1 MSFREIKF
9 KIFYDSNYDDIVSN
23 FFELVLKE
31 AKLYKLVF
39 SYDDFSNLQLLAR
52 GLSSLF
58 WSGGEARFI
67 IFIFVSNEDYDQII
81 QSKKDPFE
89 KFKKTFPTID
99 QLRDMMKEKNFEA
112 LGKLLSVDK
121 IKIKFALSKKGIF
134 HMNYGIIK
142 DQYGNSIA
150 FVNSLNETGSVLE
163 SNREQFNFFKSWD
176 YSQVEYIKS
185 YEQNFDK
192 YWSGTDLEDTI
203 IYDMPS
209 ELYNLLI
216 DAYYSCSKQINE
228 NKIEGLQLRDYQIKA
243 IDFWISNGYVGLIEM
258 ATGTGKTIVA
268 INCVKRLKENLN
280 GDICIVIA
288 TPTKLISQQWKK
300 VWYENFKESPFI
312 IDSEKSNTKDLLYN
326 YTSFV
331 KKSKVIIGT
340 YEYISSDYFVN
351 EIMPMLKGEKL
362 LIADEVHWLGAHKY
376 SFIMQQGY
384 KYRLGLSATPQ
395 RMFDEQGT
403 ELLMKFFNNKVFSYT
418 LSQAIAEGY
427 LSEYQYYPYFCPLS
441 EEEIDLYEKL
451 TKKFLINLENDI
463 INYILNNDEI
473 PKSVENI
480 LFMRAK
486 IVKKAHCKIPLLQ
499 NILENLK
506 KNGKLKFLI
515 VYFEDYEQIGQA
527 KNILN
532 NLMVKYQIISV
543 RSNSNERRQAIK
555 LLSEGKIDCILAM
568 KVLDEGLDIPFAER
582 EIIISSSSNPRQY
595 IQRAGRILRKSEH
608 KKIAEIYD
616 IIIYADLEKI
626 SFELNQIEKN
636 VISNEIKRA
645 MYFCNS
651 ARNKYECIKLILNLG
666 EKFNISIWNNK

>member
-1 MSFREIKF
+1 VSFREIKF
-9 KIFYDSNYDDIVSN
+9 KIFYDSDYDDIVSN

-39 SYDDFSNLQLLAR
+39 SCYDFSNLQLLAR

-67 IFIFVSNEDYDQII
+67 IFILVSNEDYGQII

-99 QLRDMMKEKNFEA
+99 QLRDMMKIKNFEA
-112 LGKLLSVDK
+112 LGKLLSADR

-150 FVNSLNETGSVLE
+150 FVNFLNETGSVLE
-163 SNREQFNFFKSWD
+163 SNREQFNVFKSWD

-268 INCVKRLKENLN
+268 INCVKKLKENLN

-451 TKKFLINLENDI
+451 TKKFLINLENEI

-486 IVKKAHCKIPLLQ
+486 IVKKARCKIPLLQ

-595 IQRAGRILRKSEH
+595 IQRAGRILRKSEN

>member
-1 MSFREIKF
+1 VSFREIKF

>member
-39 SYDDFSNLQLLAR
+39 SYYDFSNLQLLAR

-67 IFIFVSNEDYDQII
+67 IFILVSNEDYDQII

-112 LGKLLSVDK
+112 LGKLLSADR

-134 HMNYGIIK
+134 NMNYGIIK

-163 SNREQFNFFKSWD
+163 SNREQFNVFKSWD

-268 INCVKRLKENLN
+268 INCVKKLKENLN

>member
-9 KIFYDSNYDDIVSN
+9 KIFYDSDYDDIVSN

-39 SYDDFSNLQLLAR
+39 SYYDFSNLQLLAR

-67 IFIFVSNEDYDQII
+67 IFILVSNEDYDQII

-99 QLRDMMKEKNFEA
+99 QLRDMMKIKNFEA
-112 LGKLLSVDK
+112 LGKLLSADR

-150 FVNSLNETGSVLE
+150 FVNFLNETGSVLE
-163 SNREQFNFFKSWD
+163 SNREQFNVFKSWD

-228 NKIEGLQLRDYQIKA
+228 NKIEGLQLRNYQIKA

-268 INCVKRLKENLN
+268 INCVKKLKENLN

-451 TKKFLINLENDI
+451 TKKFLINLENEI

-486 IVKKAHCKIPLLQ
+486 IVKKARCKIPLLQ

-595 IQRAGRILRKSEH
+595 IQRAGRILRKSEN

>member
-1 MSFREIKF
+1 VSLREIKF

-39 SYDDFSNLQLLAR
+39 SYYDFSNLQLLAR

-67 IFIFVSNEDYDQII
+67 IFILVSNEDYDQII

-112 LGKLLSVDK
+112 LGKLLSADK

-150 FVNSLNETGSVLE
+150 FVNSLNKTGSVLE
-163 SNREQFNFFKSWD
+163 SNREQFNVFKSWD

-268 INCVKRLKENLN
+268 INCVKKLKENLN
-280 GDICIVIA
+280 RDICIVIA

-300 VWYENFKESPFI
+300 VWYESFKESPFI

-582 EIIISSSSNPRQY
+582 EIIISSSSNPKQY

>member
-1 MSFREIKF
+1 VSFREIKF
-9 KIFYDSNYDDIVSN
+9 KIFYDSDYDDIVSN

-39 SYDDFSNLQLLAR
+39 SYYDFSNLQLLAR

-112 LGKLLSVDK
+112 LGKLLSADR

-163 SNREQFNFFKSWD
+163 SNREQFNVFKSWD

-486 IVKKAHCKIPLLQ
+486 IVKKAHCKIPLLH

>member
-39 SYDDFSNLQLLAR
+39 FYYDFSNLQLLAR

-67 IFIFVSNEDYDQII
+67 IFILVSIEDYDQII

-112 LGKLLSVDK
+112 LGKLLSADK
-121 IKIKFALSKKGIF
+121 IKIKFALSTKGIF

-150 FVNSLNETGSVLE
+150 FVNPLNETGSVLE
-163 SNREQFNFFKSWD
+163 SNREQFNVFKSWD

-268 INCVKRLKENLN
+268 INCVKKLKENLN

>member
-1 MSFREIKF
+1 VSFREIKF
-9 KIFYDSNYDDIVSN
+9 KIFYDSDYDDIVSN

-39 SYDDFSNLQLLAR
+39 SYYDFSNLQLLAR

-67 IFIFVSNEDYDQII
+67 IFILVSNEDYDQII

-99 QLRDMMKEKNFEA
+99 QLRDMMKIKNFEA
-112 LGKLLSVDK
+112 LGKLLSADR

-150 FVNSLNETGSVLE
+150 FVNFLNETGSVLE
-163 SNREQFNFFKSWD
+163 SNREQFNVFKSWD

-228 NKIEGLQLRDYQIKA
+228 NKIEGLQLRNYQIKA

-268 INCVKRLKENLN
+268 INCVKKLKENLN

-451 TKKFLINLENDI
+451 TKKFLINLENEI

-486 IVKKAHCKIPLLQ
+486 IVKKARCKIPLLQ

-595 IQRAGRILRKSEH
+595 IQRAGRILRKSEN